1 MISHRSTAK
10 HDMNTV
16 VCNDFCNVKIKINLV
31 TMVIKVYIMY
41 KYSLCTSQR
50 TQCAPFERPIG

>member
-1 MISHRSTAK
+1 
-10 HDMNTV
+10 MNTV